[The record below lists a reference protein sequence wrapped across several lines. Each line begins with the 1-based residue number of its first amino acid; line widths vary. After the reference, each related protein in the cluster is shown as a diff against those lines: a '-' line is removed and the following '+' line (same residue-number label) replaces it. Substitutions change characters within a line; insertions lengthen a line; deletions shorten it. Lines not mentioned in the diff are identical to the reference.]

1 MKKGMNLIL
10 LLSALFLSACAKSAE
25 VPDTPT
31 PTPTPIVETVLI
43 DGKETTVYTDA
54 NGVQT
59 TVVEKEPLVEKNLN
73 DNAELYVGSEEN
85 ADQVVTMYLTVS
97 TGNSGDSSNHTWEEI
112 NSHSTTYYANL
123 GVERYK
129 VEGILQIDDTGEG
142 LNENSFGYN
151 AVVPNVIVQV
161 RGQTSSESR
170 YKSYKVRIK
179 YGMGLYNG
187 QRTLALNKHR
197 QEQYRFLNK
206 LCYDLASE
214 VPQLI
219 GMRTQFVHLFV
230 KDLTSGEEDP
240 QFEDYGLF
248 TMVEQ
253 GNHRYLKAR
262 NLDENGQ
269 FYKVTFFEWEPYAAI
284 MNATA
289 DDEDYSEF
297 ETYME
302 IKGNKDPTKIQ
313 NVITQLNNYLIP
325 IDDIIEQYFDAE
337 NLVYFFAFHILIGNT
352 DVGAR
357 NLYIYS
363 PQNSERFYLTNWD
376 LDQTFV
382 ANYHQWYKYSVLGT
396 NWERGFTL
404 FTGLRL
410 YSRMMKQQKYR
421 DMLTA
426 AVQDLRENYLTDEHV
441 TELVEKYRS
450 IVEPYLYGGPDE
462 KTAML
467 ADKAVY
473 DDLVDKLPSEVADN
487 YDIYME
493 SLHWPWPFYG
503 GVPTREG
510 NNLIFNW
517 GNSYDPNNE
526 SVTYHVQIASDQAFE
541 NVIYE
546 ADGLEIAMY
555 TAPMLDP
562 GTYFMRVTATNES
575 GYSMGLF
582 DWYELKEEE
591 AIDGYWGKVYNCYGF
606 TISETGV
613 IKSTAE
619 E

>member
-25 VPDTPT
+25 VPET
-31 PTPTPIVETVLI
+31 PTPTPIVETVII
-43 DGKETTVYTDA
+43 DGKESTVYTDA

-73 DNAELYVGSEEN
+73 DNALLYEGSEEN
-85 ADQVVTMYLTVS
+85 ADQIVTMYLTVS
-97 TGNSGDSSNHTWEEI
+97 SGNSGDSSNHTWEEV

-129 VEGILQIDDTGEG
+129 VEGILQIDETGEG

-179 YGMGLYNG
+179 YGMGLFRG

-240 QFEDYGLF
+240 QFVDYGLF

-289 DDEDYSEF
+289 DDEDYTEF
-297 ETYME
+297 ESYME

-313 NVITQLNNYLIP
+313 NVLAQLNNYLIP
-325 IDDIIEQYFDAE
+325 IDEIIDQYFDAE

-382 ANYHQWYKYSVLGT
+382 ANYHQWSRYSILGD

-404 FTGLRL
+404 FTGIRL
-410 YSRMMKQQKYR
+410 YSRMMKMQKYR

-450 IVEPYLYGGPDE
+450 IVEPYIYGGPDS
-462 KTAML
+462 KNAMIVNQ
-467 ADKAVY
+467 ADY
-473 DDLVDKLPSEVADN
+473 DRLVEMIPSEVADN

-493 SLHWPWPFYG
+493 SLNWPWPFYG
-503 GVPTREG
+503 GLPEREG
-510 NNLIFNW
+510 KNLVFNW
-517 GNSYDPNNE
+517 ANSYDPNNE
-526 SVTYHVQIASDQAFE
+526 SVTYHVQVSDSPFFE
-541 NVIYE
+541 NLIYDQ
-546 ADGLEIAMY
+546 DGLEIAMY

-582 DWYELKEEE
+582 DWYDVSEPEE
-591 AIDGYWGKVYNCYGF
+591 DGGIWGKVYNCYGF
-606 TISETGV
+606 TISPSGV

-619 E
+619 G